1 MQVIWWT
8 WPDWSH
14 GLLSPGWCLWPQH
27 FHPSKPV
34 LQLQVHK
41 KLTRLSIWRGYK
53 WIQQHDSNSPVL
65 GPRAGPFWP
74 LWINTLVP
82 ERQLKG
88 IAVVWGAPI
97 LALACCTFCC
107 ILPAAFCLCHKVC
120 SGSGHLSAASAKLTQ
135 NAWTHLA
142 GKTVHTEC
150 CQSNVLKTRL
160 RWFLKAPT
168 VTRLNWSKLSKWT
181 CVLKRADL
189 SSPRFQCSLCVS
201 SSTHFP
207 RSTCQ
212 RVPSSSS
219 NCSLGCAMGQ
229 QNHVTKTWQE
239 DATLVARCSFD
250 LVNNSRKI
258 PLISRNIKKLET
270 LLSGY
275 RCPCPCPCL

>member
-14 GLLSPGWCLWPQH
+14 DLLSPGWCLWPQH

-82 ERQLKG
+82 GRQLKG

-97 LALACCTFCC
+97 LAVALS
-107 ILPAAFCLCHKVC
+107 AAFCPQPSVC
-120 SGSGHLSAASAKLTQ
+120 ATKFAAAVATCLPRVQNWPKW

-168 VTRLNWSKLSKWT
+168 VTRLNWSKLTKWT

-189 SSPRFQCSLCVS
+189 SSPRFQCSLSVS

-219 NCSLGCAMGQ
+219 KSSNCSLGRA
-229 QNHVTKTWQE
+229 
-239 DATLVARCSFD
+239 A
-250 LVNNSRKI
+250 
-258 PLISRNIKKLET
+258 
-270 LLSGY
+270 
-275 RCPCPCPCL
+275 